1 MSSVPV
7 VSASDCYLPG
17 LDSLSVS
24 SLPSGELEEEAEAE
38 GDEEV
43 LGDLEVNPYDGLPF
57 SSRYYTMLEERRRLP
72 VWSVKDSLMELLES
86 HSIIVL
92 CGRSGAG
99 KSTQVPQWCVE
110 YAFSLDFSS
119 GLVCCSQP
127 YAAAASCLALR
138 VADEMDLS
146 LGLEVGYRVPH
157 DDGCTSDTLLRFVT
171 DSLLLSEMMSD
182 PLLRQYGLLVID
194 ETQERTV
201 ASDVLLGLLR
211 DVCRQRA
218 ELRVV
223 VLTSPLL
230 APRMAAFLGEEV
242 PLLSVPDP
250 AQSAAVDLLY
260 RDPSAGREPAMAAC
274 HMVLDLHRRGEEGDI
289 LVFLPS
295 AQEIGK
301 CEALLEKES
310 VALNTQLGFLKVL
323 PLHLGLGAATQRVY
337 DTGSEVKESGDQG
350 NSGKSRR
357 RVILTDILG
366 EASFTLSNIRYVIDT
381 GLQLKTVYNPQVR
394 ANFHILQPISCDQ
407 ADIRSHRVNSSSP
420 GICFRLY
427 PQSLYDEVMVKT
439 RSPGVVEENL
449 SHVVLLLKRLDIADM
464 GQCKFLDRPGE
475 SFLLNDSCYWPF
487 VFSQPIIQYNQKIY
501 VFSNNKNAFSVG
513 HFNCVFYFCLFLLTL
528 LTLPSITVL
537 SHLLPD
543 PLLPSLL
550 QYMSLSNLFN
560 APFSSL
566 LLAPESLMQAIE
578 DLDYLAALDDDG
590 NLSEVGIIMSEL
602 PLEPPLAKALIA
614 SCEFDCV
621 SEVLTIAAML
631 SAPPCFVTPLPHN
644 EAAAMTHW
652 RLLLHPEGDHFT
664 LINVFNA
671 YVQHQEDDGWCVKN
685 FLNAASLRLAV
696 TIRAQLLDVMQR
708 IELPISAPAFGCQEN
723 INNIKRALISGFFL
737 KVALDV
743 DGSGNYLLLTHR
755 HVAHLHSFSSYLCR
769 RPRPN
774 PPSWVLYHDFTIS
787 HDNCIRTVSDI
798 QPQMLVDLAPQYCL
812 GNLPSSEG
820 KEQLMELKGSLLSPV
835 EQGERDSKAE
845 EDGPHGRAHGTGN
858 QYSTELCAL
867 Q

>member
-1 MSSVPV
+1 
-7 VSASDCYLPG
+7 
-17 LDSLSVS
+17 
-24 SLPSGELEEEAEAE
+24 
-38 GDEEV
+38 
-43 LGDLEVNPYDGLPF
+43 
-57 SSRYYTMLEERRRLP
+57 
-72 VWSVKDSLMELLES
+72 MELLES

-92 CGRSGAG
+92 CGKSGAG

-110 YAFSLDFSS
+110 YAFSLNFSS

-127 YAAAASCLALR
+127 YAAAASCLALH

-230 APRMAAFLGEEV
+230 APRMATFLGEEV

-250 AQSAAVDLLY
+250 AEPAAVDLLY
-260 RDPSAGREPAMAAC
+260 RDPSAGKEPSMAAC

-310 VALNTQLGFLKVL
+310 VALSTQLGILKVL
-323 PLHLGLGAATQRVY
+323 PLHRGLGAATQRVY
-337 DTGSEVKESGDQG
+337 DTGSEVKRELGGQGDSGI
-350 NSGKSRR
+350 SRR

-394 ANFHILQPISCDQ
+394 AHFHVLQPISCDQ
-407 ADIRSHRVNSSSP
+407 ADMRSHRVNSSSP

-464 GQCKFLDRPGE
+464 GQCKFLDRP
-475 SFLLNDSCYWPF
+475 
-487 VFSQPIIQYNQKIY
+487 
-501 VFSNNKNAFSVG
+501 
-513 HFNCVFYFCLFLLTL
+513 
-528 LTLPSITVL
+528 
-537 SHLLPD
+537 
-543 PLLPSLL
+543 
-550 QYMSLSNLFN
+550 
-560 APFSSL
+560 
-566 LLAPESLMQAIE
+566 APESLMQAIE

-644 EAAAMTHW
+644 EAAAMTHR
-652 RLLLHPEGDHFT
+652 RLLLHAEGDHFT

-671 YVQHQEDDGWCVKN
+671 YIQHQEDDGWCVKN
-685 FLNAASLRLAV
+685 FLNAPSLRLAV

-737 KVALDV
+737 KVAYDV
-743 DGSGNYLLLTHR
+743 DDSGNYLLLTHR

-769 RPRPN
+769 RPCPN

-787 HDNCIRTVSDI
+787 HDNCICTVSEI
-798 QPQMLVDLAPQYCL
+798 QPQMLVELAPQYYL

-820 KEQLMELKGSLLSPV
+820 KEQLMELKGSLLSVV
-835 EQGERDSKAE
+835 EQAGQDSKAE
-845 EDGPHGRAHGTGN
+845 EDGPHGRPHGTGN